1 MSNRPFGPLTKT
13 CKAVILFSMTNKSSN
28 LLALLTAL
36 LIAPVFLSAQQM
48 SGSMANM
55 SGMGNNANPAPST
68 QKTSAQT
75 TPATLVGES
84 QTDKEINAAVKMLH
98 SVDGRKEVATSIVDM
113 ICANNIYFYA
123 CAAKDLS
130 DQNDPTEKKREILLK
145 LTRHFIAGL
154 IKGTNPSPPR
164 FTTAQG
170 IPITGDKNPAA
181 KPLPPAVA
189 IAELYVV
196 IKDGKFSSFLEACAT
211 SAEDINQ
218 HIICP
223 KQHETDHIDAWLY
236 PFFVAAAQA
245 ADDVIWG
252 KNAERVKEVKLDS
265 SNNNSSAP
273 ISPGTEL
280 NHANPSFGFSKSFSW
295 QDLYV
300 NGAVAQRV
308 ITDRKA
314 GTGRDISIKI
324 YTTRD
329 PVTHQLS
336 QQIGIFD
343 YSNPGGGGTPSGIYG
358 RRYPTGKNIDQS
370 ITLAPDGPAF
380 HLTIK
385 NGSVTFTKEG
395 DKNPQITTT
404 IAALTN
410 LRLSQIQNQ
419 GYEEKIGD
427 QTFKVMGQG
436 GANGSL
442 LLFPCDKNG
451 NVTSTIPEAMAD
463 VNKLGPDGYVQ
474 NLDASP
480 QKTSLGFFPPGI
492 GQDGNPIGKF
502 YYMKAEGQGNDAYF
516 APVVCDPQKEK
527 EKCDFPPPPQPPT
540 QQASGADQNS
550 PAAPSGA
557 PPANNQSSAGGT
569 ACELSAKDFPNP
581 PVWNGWTFFPG
592 ENGIAIC
599 VGSHQITANGILKNI
614 ESKNGQLSLEM
625 AISDA
630 DSKVDPKKLYA
641 DLNPNWDYE
650 VSCPDNKTVGGEKL
664 PCSASFK
671 GIHFTK
677 DERYF
682 IPMEKIDK
690 LSGNPPISELA
701 AVRLEFNLNIK
712 SGSIDPTEAEI
723 SANSQEGAK
732 GAWEN
737 FVKTNPAANQYTQQ
751 VEGFIDSQEADSSS
765 QEKILIHP
773 FPGEIKNLGQ
783 DTPIVTGFNGKT
795 LTVADLLNVKKD
807 GSASQGH

>member
-1 MSNRPFGPLTKT
+1 
-13 CKAVILFSMTNKSSN
+13 
-28 LLALLTAL
+28 
-36 LIAPVFLSAQQM
+36 
-48 SGSMANM
+48 MANM
-55 SGMGNNANPAPST
+55 NGMGNSASPTPST
-68 QKTSAQT
+68 QKTFNQ
-75 TPATLVGES
+75 PASSTYVGPTEQVKNINS
-84 QTDKEINAAVKMLH
+84 TSIKFLGEIHSCNGNIGAVSCQRKVI
-98 SVDGRKEVATSIVDM
+98 VDGVTDFIIRNGFAKNQTPQRIEQLLLTLFHNYFVKYLDVWANIINKTSGKQPVTGAQLATK
-113 ICANNIYFYA
+113 N
-123 CAAKDLS
+123 S
-130 DQNDPTEKKREILLK
+130 DEIK
-145 LTRHFIAGL
+145 QIAGTV
-154 IKGTNPSPPR
+154 IKYIDKDHSPR
-164 FTTAQG
+164 DQQFEKDMTA
-170 IPITGDKNPAA
+170 ISHFKNRDD
-181 KPLPPAVA
+181 KPLLWDSA
-189 IAELYVV
+189 IAELFIV
-196 IKDGKFSSFLEACAT
+196 IQDPNKKKILINACLGKKSTVKMVRCLGWDGNEEINNWLSGFLLSASKDADAILWEHA
-211 SAEDINQ
+211 INTQ
-218 HIICP
+218 
-223 KQHETDHIDAWLY
+223 
-236 PFFVAAAQA
+236 
-245 ADDVIWG
+245 
-252 KNAERVKEVKLDS
+252 KNINLNS

-280 NHANPSFGFSKSFSW
+280 NHSNTSFGLSKSFSW

-300 NGAVAQRV
+300 NGAVTQRV
-308 ITDRKA
+308 ITDKKA

-324 YTTRD
+324 YTIRD
-329 PVTHQLS
+329 PKTHQLS

-370 ITLAPDGPAF
+370 ITLAPDGPTF
-380 HLTIK
+380 HLTIN
-385 NGSVTFTKEG
+385 NGVVTFTKEG
-395 DKNPQITTT
+395 DAKPQIKTT

-410 LRLSQIQNQ
+410 LRLAQVQNQ

-427 QTFKVMGQG
+427 QNFKVMGQG

-451 NVTSTIPEAMAD
+451 NVTSTMPEAMAD